1 MLKFFARMALSLL
14 ANAFALLVAS
24 ILLTGFAI
32 NALGF
37 VVAVCIFTASTTIL
51 EPLITRIA
59 TQNAPLDFFVLFSS
73 VASVLGSPGQANYA
87 AGNAYLDA
95 LAHARRAQGL
105 LATLITWLAT
115 IVGTLILPRFL
126 FKEVLGSKVNE

>member
-59 TQNAPLDFFVLFSS
+59 TQNAPYLLGGIALVTTFV
-73 VASVLGSPGQANYA
+73 
-87 AGNAYLDA
+87 
-95 LAHARRAQGL
+95 GL
-105 LATLITWLAT
+105 LVTTLITDGLSIMGIGTWVMATLITWLAT

>member
-14 ANAFALLVAS
+14 ANALALLVAS

-32 NALGF
+32 NGLAF

-51 EPLITRIA
+51 EPLITKIA
-59 TQNAPLDFFVLFSS
+59 TQNAPYLLGGIALVTTFV
-73 VASVLGSPGQANYA
+73 
-87 AGNAYLDA
+87 
-95 LAHARRAQGL
+95 GL
-105 LATLITWLAT
+105 LVTTLITDGLRIMGIGTWVMATLITWLANV
-115 IVGTLILPRFL
+115 VGSLILPRFL

>member
-51 EPLITRIA
+51 EPLITKIA
-59 TQNAPLDFFVLFSS
+59 TQNAPYLLGGIALVTTFV
-73 VASVLGSPGQANYA
+73 
-87 AGNAYLDA
+87 
-95 LAHARRAQGL
+95 GL
-105 LATLITWLAT
+105 LVTTLITDGLRIMGIGTWVMATLITWLAT
-115 IVGTLILPRFL
+115 VVGSLILPRFL